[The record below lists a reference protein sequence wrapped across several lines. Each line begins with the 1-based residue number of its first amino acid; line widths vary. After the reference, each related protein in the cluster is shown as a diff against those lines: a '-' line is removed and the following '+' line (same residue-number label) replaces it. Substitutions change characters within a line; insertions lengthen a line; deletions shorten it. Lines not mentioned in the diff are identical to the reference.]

1 MNNIKRL
8 PALLIFAEVAK
19 QQSFTL
25 AAKQMGMSKSAIS
38 QQLKRLED
46 DIGQQLLSR
55 HTRGM
60 SLTAAGEKLLGR
72 CELLRD
78 QVELVIEELDSSRE
92 TPTGTFALTIPHA
105 CEKDVVVPALGQLCK
120 EFPLIQPQIHV
131 TDDAQDLIQNNLDVA
146 IYAGELKDSNYRA
159 LPMGSASEIFCATP
173 AYVQKNGLPHQLHQ
187 LQDHNLIA
195 TSWQKG
201 PLAVYSNHEL
211 TKKISLDVNFFANT
225 NTLPSALEMARHDM
239 GIVLLPEFTVQS
251 AFASGQLV
259 RVLPEHQGRQWP
271 FYMVHRFQGEKPIHI
286 TRFYQLVKHF
296 FAKAN
301 ARV

>member
-8 PALLIFAEVAK
+8 PALLIFAEVAR

-78 QVELVIEELDSSRE
+78 QVELAIAELDSSRE
-92 TPTGTFALTIPHA
+92 APSGTFALTIPHS
-105 CEKDVVVPALGQLCK
+105 CEKDVVVPALSQLCK

-131 TDDAQDLIQNNLDVA
+131 TDSAEDLIQNKLDVA
-146 IYAGELKDSNYRA
+146 IYGGELKDSNYRA
-159 LPMGSASEIFCATP
+159 LPIGSAREIFCATP
-173 AYVQKNGLPHQLHQ
+173 AYVQKHGLPSQLLQ
-187 LQDHNLIA
+187 LQEHNLIA
-195 TSWQKG
+195 TSWQKS
-201 PLAVYSNHEL
+201 PMALYSNHDL
-211 TKKISLDVNFFANT
+211 TEKISLDMNFFANT
-225 NTLPSALEMARHDM
+225 NTLPSALEMALHDM
-239 GIVLLPEFTVQS
+239 GIVLLPEFTIQS
-251 AFASGQLV
+251 ALAGGQLV
-259 RVLPEHQGRQWP
+259 RVLPEYQGWQWP
-271 FYMVHRFQGEKPIHI
+271 FYMVHRFQREKPIHI

-301 ARV
+301 ANV

>member
-8 PALLIFAEVAK
+8 PALLIFAEVAR

-78 QVELVIEELDSSRE
+78 QVELVIEELDNSRE

-131 TDDAQDLIQNNLDVA
+131 TDSAQDLIQNNLDVA

-173 AYVQKNGLPHQLHQ
+173 AYVQKHGLPHQLHQ

-286 TRFYQLVKHF
+286 TRFYQLVKHY